1 MSLQHT
7 ANHLAAQ
14 GRYGDSMLM
23 HVSPNEVAGLQ
34 ALAQQ
39 HGRSMTTNPETG
51 MPEAFE
57 FKDLIPTAAGFAL
70 DYFLP
75 GAGQAAAGL
84 FGLTGAGA
92 GAIGTA
98 GIVGGL
104 TGLASG
110 SFKDGLL
117 AGVGAYGG
125 ASLAGGLGAAGSN
138 ANTLAANAAFDS
150 SNPAMD
156 AERVA
161 AIQAA
166 AKPDIGAGFKA
177 AAANPIDF
185 LKNNKFGVAAAAL
198 PALMS
203 MGSQSGAPVANRNP
217 GYIRRYVK
225 NPVTGALEQE
235 SATPVDEFGG
245 QSAVSFGGVGRPVK
259 YAAKGGVMGNHLVYN
274 PITKKYDTVDAS
286 GAPVG
291 PVSFGGVA
299 RSTNMRDPN
308 DNRTDSQKAYEYLM
322 GVPGAK
328 NPMLFYHQ
336 QDGNAAAGA
345 LVPADLNTRT
355 GGHYVINAS
364 GTGYDWVPDAS
375 TGIASLVSEGGPGGG
390 QKTDAAPLDGSY
402 DVSKNVNP
410 YTGSFQDL
418 ANGPLGY
425 LVGKVSNAL
434 STPKTADEIAATTVV
449 DKTGVSPQSV
459 LDYGKTAWGKTGDV
473 TQDIGVVDPVGRS
486 VDPAT
491 GLSPNEAAPSV
502 TGIASLTAA
511 PAAPAA
517 ARNAGE
523 AALESIKQDVAAQA
537 ALAEKTP
544 EAFAEEGL
552 AAVSTQAQ
560 SQTAADNARE
570 ASTSAANSAP
580 AGVGGETGGL
590 GGFGSNSNEGVGM
603 GPSGDMASGG
613 LTAFAHGGL
622 GSLGGYSDGG
632 RLLRGPGDGVSDSI
646 PATIG
651 RGRQPA
657 RLADGEFVIPARIVS
672 ELGNGSTEAGAKQL
686 YAMLARIQAGRA
698 KTTGKNNVAKNS
710 RAARYLPA

>member
-1 MSLQHT
+1 
-7 ANHLAAQ
+7 
-14 GRYGDSMLM
+14 MLM

-203 MGSQSGAPVANRNP
+203 MGQSGAPTANRNP

-225 NPVTGALEQE
+225 NPVTGALEQA

-245 QSAVSFGGVGRPVK
+245 QSAVSFGGVGQPVR
-259 YAAKGGVMGNHLVYN
+259 YAAEGGSIGNHLVYN
-274 PITKKYDTVDAS
+274 PTTKKYDTVDAS
-286 GAPVG
+286 GKPVG
-291 PVSFGGVA
+291 PVTFGGVRDSA
-299 RSTNMRDPN
+299 NMRDPN
-308 DNRTDSQKAYEYLM
+308 DARTDSQKAYDYLM
-322 GVPGAK
+322 GTPGAK

-336 QDGNAAAGA
+336 QPGAATGA

-364 GTGYDWVPDAS
+364 GTGYDWAPDSGA
-375 TGIASLVSEGGPGGG
+375 GIAPLVGQGGEGGAGDQGG
-390 QKTDAAPLDGSY
+390 QKSTPNYGPAATLGAYLSDKGLTSI
-402 DVSKNVNP
+402 
-410 YTGSFQDL
+410 G
-418 ANGPLGY
+418 GY
-425 LVGKVSNAL
+425 LSQAAREGRTAQQQTPTDEQDSSRDDSRGPIGNLGGINAL
-434 STPKTADEIAATTVV
+434 GSGMMAADKEGA
-449 DKTGVSPQSV
+449 
-459 LDYGKTAWGKTGDV
+459 
-473 TQDIGVVDPVGRS
+473 
-486 VDPAT
+486 
-491 GLSPNEAAPSV
+491 
-502 TGIASLTAA
+502 AA
-511 PAAPAA
+511 PAGGGVDFSGADSSGTGF
-517 ARNAGE
+517 AG
-523 AALESIKQDVAAQA
+523 DV
-537 ALAEKTP
+537 
-544 EAFAEEGL
+544 F
-552 AAVSTQAQ
+552 
-560 SQTAADNARE
+560 
-570 ASTSAANSAP
+570 
-580 AGVGGETGGL
+580 
-590 GGFGSNSNEGVGM
+590 
-603 GPSGDMASGG
+603 ASGG

-672 ELGNGSTEAGAKQL
+672 ELGNGSTAAGAKQL
-686 YAMLARIQAGRA
+686 YAMMARIQAGRA

-710 RAARYLPA
+710 KAARYLPA